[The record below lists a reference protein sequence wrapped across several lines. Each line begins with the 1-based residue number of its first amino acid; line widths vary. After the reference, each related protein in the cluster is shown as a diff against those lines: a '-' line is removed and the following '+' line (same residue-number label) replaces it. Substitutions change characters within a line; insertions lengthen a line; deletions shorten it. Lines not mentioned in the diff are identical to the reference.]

1 MVRIAIQLYSVHDL
15 DDDTATV
22 LDYVA
27 ETDLDGIEFFQ
38 RDDANAIREALDRT
52 GLDVAGAHVGL
63 DALEKEFKETVEV
76 WSGLGVEEF
85 VIPWVAPEHFETHDA
100 VEMLA
105 DRLSTLES
113 KLEERGYNLHY
124 HNHDQEFVELGDEY
138 ALEVLAREAPE
149 IGLEI
154 DLGWAGSAGAD
165 PLSLIDQYADRIDLL
180 HVKDYDPET
189 GGPAKVG
196 EGGLDLDAV
205 STAAEEHEIEW
216 LVYEYEDATDTYD
229 TIDHASEVMPSL
241 KF

>member
-1 MVRIAIQLYSVHDL
+1 MVHVAIQLYSVHDI
-15 DDDTATV
+15 DDDIATI
-22 LDYVA
+22 LDAVA

-38 RDDANAIREALDRT
+38 CDDANAIREALDRT

-63 DALEKEFKETVEV
+63 DALEEEFEESVEG

-85 VIPWVAPEHFETHDA
+85 VVPWVAPEHFETREA
-100 VEMLA
+100 VKAVA
-105 DRLSTLES
+105 DRLSALAS
-113 KLEERGYNLHY
+113 KLEERGYDLHY

-138 ALEVLAREAPE
+138 ALEVLAEEAPE

-154 DLGWAGSAGAD
+154 DLGWAGSAGAA
-165 PLSLIDQYADRIDLL
+165 PLSLVDQYADRIDLL
-180 HVKDYDPET
+180 HVKDYAPET

-205 STAAEEHEIEW
+205 STAAEEHDIEW

-229 TIDHASEVMPSL
+229 TVEHAGEVMPSL
-241 KF
+241 KI